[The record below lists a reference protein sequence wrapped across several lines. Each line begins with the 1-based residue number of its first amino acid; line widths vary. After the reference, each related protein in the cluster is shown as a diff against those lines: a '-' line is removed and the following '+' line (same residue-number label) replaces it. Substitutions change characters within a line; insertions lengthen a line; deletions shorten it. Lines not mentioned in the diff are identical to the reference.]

1 MLESSAKKLTK
12 HEQLAISKWDPTS
25 SASYITMTV
34 ELKSENV
41 FKMFVRMANPM
52 QQWLYLLT
60 SVIPNLERESA
71 DISIQVLEAVKGAI
85 RVADELFEESVERG
99 EIIAKQRAIGEV
111 GGHNPFVS
119 EVRCY
124 SPAYVNWIN
133 MILTMD
139 RDEVMRDRLMF
150 GGAMTEGERTDAQK
164 AMRSRAAKVAN
175 LIRELQAALM
185 RDLRNR
191 EALRLQGVIESPEAK
206 QARREKLVEAVRVML
221 GERHIVGGKSTAR
234 TPAERRRSQLR
245 NKAAQQRKASAV
257 RLIKPEDLAG
267 TSLGSER
274 VSSDGSR
281 QVVYAEPAAA
291 TRERRGI
298 EAAAG

>member
-1 MLESSAKKLTK
+1 
-12 HEQLAISKWDPTS
+12 
-25 SASYITMTV
+25 
-34 ELKSENV
+34 
-41 FKMFVRMANPM
+41 
-52 QQWLYLLT
+52 
-60 SVIPNLERESA
+60 
-71 DISIQVLEAVKGAI
+71 
-85 RVADELFEESVERG
+85 
-99 EIIAKQRAIGEV
+99 
-111 GGHNPFVS
+111 
-119 EVRCY
+119 
-124 SPAYVNWIN
+124 

-281 QVVYAEPAAA
+281 QVVYTEPAAA